1 VLADAGARVK
11 DVVMWSISL
20 VSRESLPEAFA
31 AFQEFW
37 GRRSD
42 PPAISVVI
50 VVIVAGLA
58 NPGFL
63 VEISAI
69 AVTEA

>member
-50 VVIVAGLA
+50 VAGLA